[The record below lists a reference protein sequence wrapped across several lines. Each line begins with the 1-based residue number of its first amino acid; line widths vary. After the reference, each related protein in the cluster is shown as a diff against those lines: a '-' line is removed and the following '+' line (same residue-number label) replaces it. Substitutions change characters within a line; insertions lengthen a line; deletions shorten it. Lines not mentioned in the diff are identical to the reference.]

1 MSSNIHTSGSSTSLG
16 QGFILKP
23 RTAGAGHEGHGE
35 ANEAAI
41 ARFIDAAT
49 AQDTPSTGQP
59 RGGAG
64 VEPDAGEGGGRRRKT
79 NGHRGRKKS
88 AAEMRETERLT
99 ITLPGAWI
107 AEVDRIAERAGRS
120 RNALVSEVLRR
131 VLRLGTDPLDEI
143 LVGG

>member
-1 MSSNIHTSGSSTSLG
+1 
-16 QGFILKP
+16 
-23 RTAGAGHEGHGE
+23 
-35 ANEAAI
+35 
-41 ARFIDAAT
+41 
-49 AQDTPSTGQP
+49 
-59 RGGAG
+59 
-64 VEPDAGEGGGRRRKT
+64 
-79 NGHRGRKKS
+79 
-88 AAEMRETERLT
+88 MRETERLT